1 MGIWNSS
8 SLWCWMWKRTH
19 MTWLVSKCWA
29 KPSSVWTN
37 FSPHRQVITSQLHKS
52 LNGAEV
58 RLAADSIRGFLQRNN
73 GGCGGWSVRGKV
85 SVLHGLGEVYP
96 FDLKIHSFLCHQLVH
111 DSHMATWVPA
121 PEYPF
126 DCLCFQVG
134 ENSLLSEVWEGMK
147 SLRVSISPGK
157 RLAESYNGMCGRQSS
172 KVVPKIPAPGVC
184 ALHNPLPLCGGCTWE
199 YVGVFLLWLCY
210 IVWQ

>member
-1 MGIWNSS
+1 MAFFNAT
-8 SLWCWMWKRTH
+8 M
-19 MTWLVSKCWA
+19 V
-29 KPSSVWTN
+29 
-37 FSPHRQVITSQLHKS
+37 
-52 LNGAEV
+52 GA
-58 RLAADSIRGFLQRNN
+58 
-73 GGCGGWSVRGKV
+73 GGWSVRGKV

-157 RLAESYNGMCGRQSS
+157 RLAESYNGLCGRQSS
-172 KVVPKIPAPGVC
+172 KVVPKIPAPGLC
-184 ALHNPLPLCGGCTWE
+184 ALHNPL
-199 YVGVFLLWLCY
+199 
-210 IVWQ
+210 VWGLYLRIHWGFSLVIMLYCLAIKRSCKYNWGP